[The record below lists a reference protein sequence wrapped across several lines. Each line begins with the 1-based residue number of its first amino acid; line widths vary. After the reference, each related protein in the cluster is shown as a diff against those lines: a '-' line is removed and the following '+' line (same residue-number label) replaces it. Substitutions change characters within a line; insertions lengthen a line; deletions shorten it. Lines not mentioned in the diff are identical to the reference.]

1 MAIIPADVL
10 IKFSEK
16 SGTAGNQNAGTPAGS
31 LGKYIST
38 TLVTD
43 ASLHNLFD
51 IVSGDE
57 NEASDVEYR
66 CIFVHN
72 SHGTLVLENAVV
84 WLSAET
90 GGGADAAIAIDDV
103 AASPIGQASAQAD
116 EVADE
121 DTAPSGESFSSPTTK
136 GSALSLGNIPA
147 GECRSFWIRRSA
159 ANTGAVD
166 NDDVTI
172 QVDGD
177 TAA

>member
-10 IKFSEK
+10 IKLSEK

-31 LGKYIST
+31 FGKYIST

-51 IVSGDE
+51 IISGDD
-57 NEASDVEYR
+57 NAASDVEYR

-72 SHGTLVLENAVV
+72 SHATLTLENVVV

-90 GGGADAAIAIDDV
+90 GGGADAAIAVDDV
-103 AASPIGQASAQAD
+103 AASPIGQSSAQAD

-121 DTAPSGESFSSPTTK
+121 DVAPAGEAFSSPTTK
-136 GSALSLGNIPA
+136 GAALSLGNISA
-147 GECRSFWIRRSA
+147 GECRAFWIRRTA

-172 QVDGD
+172 QVDGE